1 MPRFRYV
8 EQNVSERLSASL
20 RYFLLLAISNVI
32 FFMLAYFVFLKM
44 EWLHNCAYPV
54 MICKDRS
61 ALLFQ
66 PYRGTLVERIT
77 RSRCR

>member
-20 RYFLLLAISNVI
+20 RYFMLLAISNVI

-44 EWLHNCAYPV
+44 EWLHN
-54 MICKDRS
+54 
-61 ALLFQ
+61 
-66 PYRGTLVERIT
+66 
-77 RSRCR
+77 